1 MSCTWGQAAA
11 FSSWQVTVDQLPAVG
26 AADVWQS
33 YADCVLP
40 ASGLVDVDVG
50 VLNVSTAQFKPKKFS
65 GFGVL
70 TVGTL
75 VTETVDKDSFLPI
88 SRASEELF
96 FSLGS
101 YLRGLRRETVE
112 GENQSLLRWLDGAG
126 TVLERAARFG
136 RDDVDD
142 GRVGWQWVLDPSE
155 TDAPVL
161 PWLAQFVG
169 GQVDVGAPVD
179 VRRDQVSDSSALR
192 RGSIDG
198 IKRAVRATLTGSR
211 SVIVSER
218 FGDPYVYRIQTFF
231 DETSDVAAT
240 GRAVQASKPAGLTVL
255 FETVLSGSW
264 GQVDVEFGVWQ
275 DVLDGFVDWNGV
287 VEYA

>member
-33 YADCVLP
+33 YADCLLP
-40 ASGLVDVDVG
+40 VVFLDTVELG
-50 VLNVSTAQFKPKKFS
+50 VLEIATVDFEKRKFS
-65 GFGVL
+65 GFDALVL
-70 TVGTL
+70 GTL
-75 VTETVDKDSFLPI
+75 QVETPESESFLPI

-96 FSLGS
+96 FSLGA

-112 GENQSLLRWLDGAG
+112 GENKSLLRWLDGGG

-136 RDDVDD
+136 RDDVDE
-142 GRVGWQWVLDPSE
+142 GRVGWQWVLDPSD

-198 IKRAVRATLTGSR
+198 IERAVRATLTGSR
-211 SVIVSER
+211 SVTVLER
-218 FGDPYVYRIQTFF
+218 FGDPYVYKV
-231 DETSDVAAT
+231 ETLLSETPDVAAT
-240 GRAVQASKPAGLTVL
+240 ERAVSASKPAGLTVL
-255 FETVLSGSW
+255 FEA
-264 GQVDVEFGVWQ
+264 
-275 DVLDGFVDWNGV
+275 V
-287 VEYA
+287 VV